1 LEIGETY
8 TLNRR
13 SEKNV
18 QEEERRCAN
27 PTLDQVPPVVLAT
40 NLVTTTAPVVERQA
54 HRPHNTECHHIV
66 YSLRLETVQ
75 PSPHSI
81 VNVVY
86 SRQNGPHAVD
96 LTPVPVDLGDDEED
110 WEERER
116 EGEAR
121 DNRVGRDVDVL
132 QSLKVANVG
141 EDLLRQRVELR
152 DVRLDGCAVRGAVG
166 ECLDQGHGD
175 PGWRSDEH
183 AGGIGQ
189 WV

>member
-1 LEIGETY
+1 M
-8 TLNRR
+8 
-13 SEKNV
+13 
-18 QEEERRCAN
+18 
-27 PTLDQVPPVVLAT
+27 
-40 NLVTTTAPVVERQA
+40 
-54 HRPHNTECHHIV
+54 
-66 YSLRLETVQ
+66 
-75 PSPHSI
+75 
-81 VNVVY
+81 NVVY

-121 DNRVGRDVDVL
+121 DNRVGRDIDVF

-152 DVRLDGCAVRGAVG
+152 DIRLDGCAVRSAVG

-189 WV
+189 WVWGVRARCMNASVDANSCSIECSFWWWQMRR